1 MVSDKLIILFSR
13 EEKNDM
19 MTARVTNIR
28 QDYDYTINDIALVNY
43 VDNTII
49 LVNKLGETFTYN
61 SQDVVIAIAMQE
73 RRKAK

>member
-73 RRKAK
+73 RKK

>member
-1 MVSDKLIILFSR
+1 
-13 EEKNDM
+13 M

-61 SQDVVIAIAMQE
+61 SQDVVIGIAMQE
-73 RRKAK
+73 RKK

>member
-1 MVSDKLIILFSR
+1 
-13 EEKNDM
+13 M

-61 SQDVVIAIAMQE
+61 SQDVVIGIAMQE

>member
-1 MVSDKLIILFSR
+1 
-13 EEKNDM
+13 M

-73 RRKAK
+73 RKK

>member
-1 MVSDKLIILFSR
+1 
-13 EEKNDM
+13 M

-61 SQDVVIAIAMQE
+61 SQEVVIAIAMQE
-73 RRKAK
+73 RRK

>member
-1 MVSDKLIILFSR
+1 MMSDKLIILFSR

-61 SQDVVIAIAMQE
+61 SQEVVIAIAMQE
-73 RRKAK
+73 RRK

>member
-1 MVSDKLIILFSR
+1 
-13 EEKNDM
+13 M

-61 SQDVVIAIAMQE
+61 SQEVVIAIAMQE

>member
-1 MVSDKLIILFSR
+1 
-13 EEKNDM
+13 M

-73 RRKAK
+73 RRK